1 MRLPQKKQ
9 AVKKHQLRKHLAR
22 RPQNFPQNQTLK
34 LQMSQKHF
42 QKKSRNVRMLWMM
55 QQIRSLRSLRKEMM
69 QQTLSVIIKMTVTS
83 LQQILRFPLVRM
95 ELLYIMQLHGH
106 WQQTNALYIEVMTA
120 ASTSSAVLMI
130 TMRKHVRV
138 PSIQRSKAERQHCSQ
153 RNMPRF
159 RTILPS
165 LR

>member
-1 MRLPQKKQ
+1 
-9 AVKKHQLRKHLAR
+9 
-22 RPQNFPQNQTLK
+22 
-34 LQMSQKHF
+34 
-42 QKKSRNVRMLWMM
+42 
-55 QQIRSLRSLRKEMM
+55 MM
-69 QQTLSVIIKMTVTS
+69 QQTLSVIIKMTVTL